1 MYFMLFMIVGVL
13 VLERNNLV
21 VFFESVF
28 LVCLMLN
35 LLLVLLGFGFV
46 KFLNLVFKD
55 LFMLVIE
62 IGV

>member
-13 VLERNNLV
+13 VLEINNLV